1 MNNDSKLVTLAILTY
16 SKAQILHTILENEG
30 IESYIQNVNLIQP
43 VISSGVRVRINEHDL
58 PQALK
63 VVESSVWLQSEV
75 LNENDT
81 ALWGSESKE
90 NKILI
95 PVDFSAYSERACD
108 FGFKLADQFHAEVVL
123 LHVYYS
129 PIHFPGTSY
138 DTELYQFA
146 MPEEMI
152 SVRNMMQRVHTQ
164 FKELAEKVAGKIASG
179 EYPDVKYT
187 CVLKEGVAEEEILRY
202 AKSHKPFI
210 IVMGTRGENEKE
222 QSLIGSVT
230 AEIVE
235 RSPAFVYVIP
245 EAATIKSVEELKRI
259 AVFTSFDQR
268 DLIAFD
274 SLVTSFK
281 EQQFEITFVHISS
294 HAEKRESNEK
304 RLLALQDYFRKQYP
318 HLKVEYTVL
327 DDENL
332 LNEVDK
338 MVAEKHIDAICVAN
352 YRRNIF
358 ARLFNLSV
366 ARKMLFHSKTPILV
380 IH

>member
-16 SKAQILHTILENEG
+16 SKAQILQTILENEG

-152 SVRNMMQRVHTQ
+152 SVRNMMQRGHTQ

-380 IH
+380 IR

>member
-1 MNNDSKLVTLAILTY
+1 M
-16 SKAQILHTILENEG
+16 
-30 IESYIQNVNLIQP
+30 
-43 VISSGVRVRINEHDL
+43 
-58 PQALK
+58 
-63 VVESSVWLQSEV
+63 
-75 LNENDT
+75 
-81 ALWGSESKE
+81 
-90 NKILI
+90 
-95 PVDFSAYSERACD
+95 
-108 FGFKLADQFHAEVVL
+108 
-123 LHVYYS
+123 
-129 PIHFPGTSY
+129 
-138 DTELYQFA
+138 
-146 MPEEMI
+146 
-152 SVRNMMQRVHTQ
+152 
-164 FKELAEKVAGKIASG
+164 
-179 EYPDVKYT
+179 KYT

-230 AEIVE
+230 AEIVG

-380 IH
+380 IR

>member
-16 SKAQILHTILENEG
+16 SKAQILQTILENEG

-380 IH
+380 IR

>member
-16 SKAQILHTILENEG
+16 SKAQILQTILENEG

-108 FGFKLADQFHAEVVL
+108 FGFKLADQFHAEVVQ

-129 PIHFPGTSY
+129 PIYFPGTSY

-380 IH
+380 IR

>member
-16 SKAQILHTILENEG
+16 SKAQILQTILENEG

-235 RSPAFVYVIP
+235 RSSAFVYVIP

-380 IH
+380 IR

>member
-16 SKAQILHTILENEG
+16 SKAQILQTILENEG

-43 VISSGVRVRINEHDL
+43 VILSGVRVRINEHDL

-380 IH
+380 IR

>member
-16 SKAQILHTILENEG
+16 SKAQILQTILENEG

-129 PIHFPGTSY
+129 PIYFPGTSY

-164 FKELAEKVAGKIASG
+164 FKELAEKVAAKIASG

-259 AVFTSFDQR
+259 AVFTSFDQC

-380 IH
+380 IR

>member
-16 SKAQILHTILENEG
+16 SKAQILQTILENEG

-129 PIHFPGTSY
+129 PIYFPGTSY

-164 FKELAEKVAGKIASG
+164 FKELAEKVAAKIASG

-245 EAATIKSVEELKRI
+245 EAARIKSVEELKRI

-380 IH
+380 IR

>member
-16 SKAQILHTILENEG
+16 SKAQILQTILENEG

-129 PIHFPGTSY
+129 PIYFPGNSY

-164 FKELAEKVAGKIASG
+164 FKELAEKVAAKIASG

-380 IH
+380 IR

>member
-16 SKAQILHTILENEG
+16 SKAQILQTILENEG

-108 FGFKLADQFHAEVVL
+108 FGFKLADQFHAEVIL

-129 PIHFPGTSY
+129 PIYFPGTSY

-164 FKELAEKVAGKIASG
+164 FKELAEKVAAKIASG

-245 EAATIKSVEELKRI
+245 EAATLKSVEELKRI

-380 IH
+380 IR